1 MANTNLTFHVLG
13 TDETLTVSSFD
24 LVIAGYTG
32 RDSAA
37 VQHHIDE
44 LAAQGI
50 APPERV
56 PMFYPVA
63 ADTATQQENCI
74 VPSSQTAGE
83 AEPVLIRAA
92 SRLFLAVGSD
102 HTDRELER
110 ESVARSKQACVK
122 PLSRSVIP
130 VDADSDWDAMRLR
143 SWVDGVLYQDG
154 PMSALRVP
162 VETLA
167 QWESEVGGGGG
178 SGSGSG
184 SIIMFGGTVPLL
196 HGTFVFGRDWTV
208 QLALPDGTTLDHRY
222 RVDPA
227 PSRGEA

>member
-1 MANTNLTFHVLG
+1 MAQPTMTFEVLG
-13 TDETLTVSSFD
+13 TGETVTLSSFG
-24 LVIAGYTG
+24 LVVAGYTG
-32 RDSAA
+32 RDTAA

-63 ADTATQQENCI
+63 ADMATQEEVCV
-74 VPSSQTAGE
+74 VPSSLTAGE
-83 AEPVLIRAA
+83 AEPVLVRAA
-92 SRLFLAVGSD
+92 GRLFLGVGSD

-110 ESVARSKQACVK
+110 VSVARSKEACVK
-122 PLSRSVIP
+122 PLSRTVVP
-130 VDADSDWDAMRLR
+130 VDADTDWDRMRLS

-162 VETLA
+162 VGTLA
-167 QWESEVGGGGG
+167 QCEREGQPHGD
-178 SGSGSG
+178 
-184 SIIMFGGTVPLL
+184 IIMFGGTVPLL
-196 HGTFVFGRDWTV
+196 HGTFVFGRAWRV
-208 QLALPDGTTLDHRY
+208 QLALPGGTTLDHHY

-227 PSRGEA
+227 TSRGRA

>member
-1 MANTNLTFHVLG
+1 VAEKSLTFYVLG
-13 TDETLTVSSFD
+13 ADETLTVSSFD

-50 APPERV
+50 APPERI

-74 VPSSQTAGE
+74 VPSSKTAGE

-92 SRLFLAVGSD
+92 SRLFLTVGSD

-110 ESVARSKQACVK
+110 ESVARSKQACMK
-122 PLSRSVIP
+122 PLSRNVIP
-130 VDADSDWDAMRLR
+130 VDADADWDAMRLR

-162 VETLA
+162 VETLT
-167 QWESEVGGGGG
+167 QLEGEIG
-178 SGSGSG
+178 SSGD
-184 SIIMFGGTVPLL
+184 IIMFGGTVPLL

-227 PSRGEA
+227 PSKGDA

>member
-1 MANTNLTFHVLG
+1 VAEASLTFHVLG
-13 TDETLTVSSFD
+13 THETLNVSSFN

-56 PMFYPVA
+56 PMFYPVV
-63 ADTATQQENCI
+63 ADKATQQESCI
-74 VPSSQTAGE
+74 VPSSETAGE

-92 SRLFLAVGSD
+92 GRLFLAVGSD

-110 ESVARSKQACVK
+110 VSVARSKQACVK
-122 PLSRSVIP
+122 PLSRNVIP
-130 VDADSDWDAMRLR
+130 VDAETDWDAMRLR

-154 PMSALRVP
+154 PLSALRVP
-162 VETLA
+162 VETLT
-167 QWESEVGGGGG
+167 QLESEAGD
-178 SGSGSG
+178 SGD
-184 SIIMFGGTVPLL
+184 IIMFGGTVPLL
-196 HGTFVFGRDWTV
+196 HGRFVFGSDWAV
-208 QLALPDGTTLDHRY
+208 QLAVPDGTTLDHRY
-222 RVDPA
+222 RVAAEP
-227 PSRGEA
+227 RNGNG